1 MRFWSKNDQA
11 VRYKALQEF
20 SSLCFWCEPKM
31 NQWDLQTFG
40 EIALKIKIKCINGDL
55 TKSHTVWAES
65 RFILTSAL
73 TSSHLTSSVCLCA
86 CLYVCIRFVLFFFHI
101 ACEHGGGGGSRPCDR
116 HMSELCVACALIA
129 GFVTPGVGPSFLF
142 HLLFPLSPPF
152 DTCCALLSIWSCSF
166 PSPLLGSAQT
176 LPGVK
181 TGAQAVPST
190 RVHMDTGVLFLTCTP
205 CFFPTEMQTN
215 CSGNK
220 CYH

>member
-1 MRFWSKNDQA
+1 MEIWQSPIQYGQNHGLSWPA
-11 VRYKALQEF
+11 LLLVVIWLVVCVCVRVSMCASGLFCFF
-20 SSLCFWCEPKM
+20 STLHV
-31 NQWDLQTFG
+31 NT
-40 EIALKIKIKCINGDL
+40 
-55 TKSHTVWAES
+55 
-65 RFILTSAL
+65 
-73 TSSHLTSSVCLCA
+73 
-86 CLYVCIRFVLFFFHI
+86 
-101 ACEHGGGGGSRPCDR
+101 GGWGGSWPCDR

-181 TGAQAVPST
+181 TGAQAVPSW
-190 RVHMDTGVLFLTCTP
+190 VHMDTGVLFLTCTP